1 MAGPLKLTKGMT
13 PSEVAAFVARVLS
26 KLTVRQKASLMAGR
40 SANKLAL
47 AASVLLFKQFN
58 RWPAFAGGIRRY
70 GIPPVKFSDGPRGV
84 AMDHATCFPVAMA
97 RGASWDLDLQER
109 VGEAIG
115 REIRA
120 LGGNYYGGV
129 CVNLLRH
136 PAWGRAQETFGEDP
150 YLLGEMGAALV
161 RGVQRHNVMACVK
174 HYALNNIEQCRFKV
188 DVNVDERTLREVY
201 LAQFRRCVEAG
212 AASVMGAYNKF
223 RGEYCCQNAYLLTHI
238 LRGEWGFEG
247 FCTSDWLWGVRDTA
261 QAAESGMDIEMPWPK
276 FYGKELI
283 RAVKEGRVSVEAVD
297 RAAENILRTVCKFA
311 SAPDPQVYGK
321 GLVACS
327 EHVDLALEAAEK
339 GMVLLKN
346 DGQTLPFSG
355 SELGTLAVVGRL
367 AAVENTGDHGS
378 SQVFPRHTITALQG
392 LEEYL
397 GGRVLYADGA
407 EVDLACQA
415 AQAADAVVLVA
426 GYDYRDEGEYIGER
440 FDNGSDRVS
449 LRLHDEDV
457 DLIRAVSE
465 ANARCVVVLVGGSA
479 IVVQEWVDSVPAI
492 LMAWYGGQ
500 EGGRALARI
509 LFGEANPSG
518 KLPFTVPVDPQD
530 LPFFDRDADEIEYD
544 YCHGYTL
551 FDRTGARPAYP
562 FGFGLSFTSFSYGA
576 LRLSEAEVRVDG
588 EVTAS
593 IDVTNAGSRPGAEVV
608 QLYVG
613 YVGSAVER
621 HVKDLKGFARVYLEP
636 GETQT
641 VRIPVPVR
649 SLAYYDVESRR
660 WVVEPIVYK
669 VFVGPSSAPA
679 DLQEAQFR
687 VVAG

>member
-1 MAGPLKLTKGMT
+1 
-13 PSEVAAFVARVLS
+13 
-26 KLTVRQKASLMAGR
+26 
-40 SANKLAL
+40 
-47 AASVLLFKQFN
+47 
-58 RWPAFAGGIRRY
+58 
-70 GIPPVKFSDGPRGV
+70 
-84 AMDHATCFPVAMA
+84 
-97 RGASWDLDLQER
+97 
-109 VGEAIG
+109 
-115 REIRA
+115 
-120 LGGNYYGGV
+120 
-129 CVNLLRH
+129 
-136 PAWGRAQETFGEDP
+136 
-150 YLLGEMGAALV
+150 
-161 RGVQRHNVMACVK
+161 
-174 HYALNNIEQCRFKV
+174 
-188 DVNVDERTLREVY
+188 
-201 LAQFRRCVEAG
+201 
-212 AASVMGAYNKF
+212 
-223 RGEYCCQNAYLLTHI
+223 
-238 LRGEWGFEG
+238 
-247 FCTSDWLWGVRDTA
+247 
-261 QAAESGMDIEMPWPK
+261 
-276 FYGKELI
+276 
-283 RAVKEGRVSVEAVD
+283 
-297 RAAENILRTVCKFA
+297 
-311 SAPDPQVYGK
+311 
-321 GLVACS
+321 
-327 EHVDLALEAAEK
+327 
-339 GMVLLKN
+339 MVLLKN

-355 SELGTLAVVGRL
+355 SDLGTLAVVGRL

-544 YCHGYTL
+544 YYHGYTL

-576 LRLSEAEVRVDG
+576 LRLSEAEIGVDA
-588 EVTAS
+588 EVTAC
-593 IDVTNAGSRPGAEVV
+593 IDVTNTGSRPGAEVV
-608 QLYVG
+608 QLYIG

-621 HVKDLKGFARVYLEP
+621 HIKDLKGFARVYLEP

-641 VRIPVPVR
+641 VRIPVPAR
-649 SLAYYDVESRR
+649 SLAYYAVRSRG